1 MDKSIFQT
9 IVDERDYATTLS
21 NICEQL
27 EKYLKDN
34 HINTMVLGI
43 SGGID
48 STVVAAIANLIVQEN
63 PSMKLIGLSLPS
75 STNEGNENLAAK
87 EVIENFCDYE
97 TSEIYNISDKIENIL
112 SGLDV
117 YNSSSLTIGNI
128 KARFRMMM
136 LYDKASKYGGIVLD
150 TDNLSE
156 HFLGFWTLHGDVGD
170 YSPIG
175 MLWKDEVYGL
185 AKHLMT
191 CPYFTKAQIKAIQD
205 SYNLTPTDG
214 NGVKEGGDMGQIA
227 PGLTYFDVS
236 KILRY
241 IVGANKLGNFDEDV
255 YYKYFCKFYSMENL
269 INVLQRYKRSEFKR
283 KQLPIRITNDINHE
297 LYFS

>member
-9 IVDERDYATTLS
+9 IVDERDYSATLS

-27 EKYLKDN
+27 EKYLKVN

-75 STNEGNENLAAK
+75 STNEGNENIVAK
-87 EVIENFCDYE
+87 QVVEEFCDFE
-97 TSEIYNISDKIENIL
+97 TSEIYNISDKIETIL
-112 SGLDV
+112 GGLDV
-117 YNSSSLTIGNI
+117 HNSSPLTIGNI

-136 LYDKASKYGGIVLD
+136 LYDKASKYKGIVLD

-185 AKHLMT
+185 AEYLMT
-191 CPYFTKAQIKAIQD
+191 CPYFTKEQIKAIKD
-205 SYNLTPTDG
+205 SYNLAPTDG
-214 NGVKEGGDMGQIA
+214 NGVKEGGDMAQIA

-236 KILRY
+236 KMLRY
-241 IVGANKLGNFDEDV
+241 ITGAVKLGNFDEDA
-255 YYKYFCKFYSMENL
+255 YYAYFKEYSMENK

-283 KQLPIRITNDINHE
+283 KHLPLRVTNDINFE
-297 LYFS
+297 LYF

>member
-1 MDKSIFQT
+1 MDKSILQT
-9 IVDERDYATTLS
+9 IVDERDYGSTLLNS
-21 NICEQL
+21 YKQL

-48 STVVAAIANLIVQEN
+48 STVVAVIANLVVQEN

-75 STNEGNENLAAK
+75 STNEGNENIVAK
-87 EVIENFCDYE
+87 EVIENFCDFE

-117 YNSSSLTIGNI
+117 HNSSPLTIGNI

-185 AKHLMT
+185 AEYLMQ
-191 CPYFTKAQIKAIQD
+191 CPHFTDSQIKAIRD

-214 NGVKEGGDMGQIA
+214 NGVKNGGDMSQIA

-236 KILRY
+236 KMLRY
-241 IVGANKLGNFDEDV
+241 IVGANKLGNFDEDS
-255 YYKYFCKFYSMENL
+255 YYEYFKEYSMENK

-283 KQLPIRITNDINHE
+283 KHLPIRITNDINYE
-297 LYFS
+297 LYF

>member
-9 IVDERDYATTLS
+9 IVNERDYSATLS
-21 NICEQL
+21 NICSQL
-27 EKYLKDN
+27 EKYLKTN

-48 STVVAAIANLIVQEN
+48 STVVAAIANLVVKEN

-75 STNEGNENLAAK
+75 STNEGNENIAAK
-87 EVIENFCDYE
+87 EVIENFCDFE

-112 SGLDV
+112 GGLDV
-117 YNSSSLTIGNI
+117 HNSSSLTIGNI

-136 LYDKASKYGGIVLD
+136 LYDKASKYKGIVLD

-185 AKHLMT
+185 AEYLIT
-191 CPYFTKAQIKAIQD
+191 CPYFTDSQIKAIKD
-205 SYNLTPTDG
+205 SYNLIPTDG

-236 KILRY
+236 KMLRY
-241 IVGANKLGNFDEDV
+241 ITGAIKLGNFDEDA
-255 YYKYFCKFYSMENL
+255 YYAYFKEYSMENK

-283 KQLPIRITNDINHE
+283 KHLPIRVTNDINFE
-297 LYFS
+297 LYF

>member
-1 MDKSIFQT
+1 MSKPIFQT
-9 IVDERDYATTLS
+9 IVDERDYSATLS

-48 STVVAAIANLIVQEN
+48 STVVAAIANLIVQQN
-63 PSMKLIGLSLPS
+63 PSMRLIGLSLPS

-87 EVIENFCDYE
+87 EVIDNFCDFE
-97 TSEIYNISDKIENIL
+97 LSEISYINNEFEEITQH
-112 SGLDV
+112 LDV
-117 YNSSSLTIGNI
+117 YNRSGLTDGNI
-128 KARFRMMM
+128 KARIRMIH

-185 AKHLMT
+185 AEHLMN
-191 CPYFTKAQIKAIQD
+191 CPYFTKEQIKAIKD

-241 IVGANKLGNFDEDV
+241 IVGANKLGNFDEDT
-255 YYKYFCKFYSMENL
+255 YYKYFGKYYSMENL
-269 INVLQRYKRSEFKR
+269 IKILQRYKRFDFKR
-283 KQLPIRITNDINHE
+283 KHLPLRVTNDINHE
-297 LYFS
+297 LYFN